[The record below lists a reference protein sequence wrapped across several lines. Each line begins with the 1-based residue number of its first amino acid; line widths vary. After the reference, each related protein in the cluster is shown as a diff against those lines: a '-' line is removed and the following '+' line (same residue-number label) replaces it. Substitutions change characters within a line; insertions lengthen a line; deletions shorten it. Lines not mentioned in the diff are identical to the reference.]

1 MTDPGFDAS
10 EMASLLAAQI
20 ADLARYRHVV
30 EAQHAVL
37 RMGEAGMLEVFAAE
51 ADGIVSDL
59 SARENRLMAI
69 RAAGQSDPI
78 VHHPSLA
85 ALKAAMEAER
95 AGAGAA
101 AIELARV
108 MEIEAR
114 SVAQQLEET
123 HRALEQLH
131 TGYSARKED
140 GGPVLLDRT
149 G

>member
-1 MTDPGFDAS
+1 MTQPGFDPT
-10 EMASLLAAQI
+10 EMATLLAAQI

-30 EAQHAVL
+30 EAQHSVL

-51 ADGIVSDL
+51 ADGIISDL
-59 SARENRLMAI
+59 SAREVRLLAI
-69 RAAGQSDPI
+69 RAAAQSDLIP
-78 VHHPSLA
+78 HAPSLA
-85 ALKAAMEAER
+85 ALRAQVETER

-101 AIELARV
+101 AAELARQ

-114 SVAQQLEET
+114 SVAKQLEDT
-123 HRALEQLH
+123 HKALDQLLS
-131 TGYSARKED
+131 GYSQRKDD